1 MNLSAG
7 AAISPPY
14 LLLCVFLVLCS
25 LGGFPRRWRRGRHD
39 AGGGGRARTRSGPSW
54 TRGRRRLS
62 WSRGWR
68 KRLCFSV
75 FTGVAFFFFV
85 RCFAGRLGV
94 LPFLPPS
101 GTDKQESHQTS
112 LLKGEGGRV
121 LFCSK
126 YEFNDF
132 PPSYSSLRGRAIIM
146 MTIRHPYILNRN
158 RTIPLS
164 INY

>member
-1 MNLSAG
+1 MLEEEEEHEQDLDQVG
-7 AAISPPY
+7 QGEDDG
-14 LLLCVFLVLCS
+14 S
-25 LGGFPRRWRRGRHD
+25 LG
-39 AGGGGRARTRSGPSW
+39 AGGT
-54 TRGRRRLS
+54 
-62 WSRGWR
+62 R

-75 FTGVAFFFFV
+75 FSGVAFFFFV
-85 RCFAGRLGV
+85 RCFAGRCGV
-94 LPFLPPS
+94 LPPS

-112 LLKGEGGRV
+112 LLKGGGGRV